1 MGKIG
6 YKRRK
11 NMPYKKNKRIEKL
24 NEKDKRDPNVERS
37 ATHHYPD
44 WDKKDKK
51 YIVPP
56 KVRRN
61 KNV

>member
-11 NMPYKKNKRIEKL
+11 NMKYKKKKRIEKL
-24 NEKDKRDPNVERS
+24 KERS
-37 ATHHYPD
+37 
-44 WDKKDKK
+44 K
-51 YIVPP
+51 
-56 KVRRN
+56 